1 MRGDPPSDNLAVARR
16 LVVLIAE
23 DEEPIAEALAMIVEE
38 AGYTPLLAAHGVEAL
53 EIARTRHPSLLIT
66 DLMMPYL
73 DGAQLIAALEDD
85 ARRDGHLRIP
95 VILTTAAGGK
105 RLENMQADALLKK
118 PFDVEEV
125 ERLLRRFLGPGPE
138 SSRADARA

>member
-53 EIARTRHPSLLIT
+53 ELARTRHPSLLIT

>member
-53 EIARTRHPSLLIT
+53 ELARTRHPSLLIT

-73 DGAQLIAALEDD
+73 DGAQLIAALEED
-85 ARRDGHLRIP
+85 ARRDGHSRIP

-125 ERLLRRFLGPGPE
+125 ERLLRQFLGPGPE